1 MVGACHLAGRRL
13 FAVANPRPVYR
24 HVYFRPAAKPRGPL
38 QYHHGLRR
46 LVRHHHA
53 LQCLGTHLA
62 EPEKNLRDRAG
73 HRRRESEGAQDCP
86 VCLAHELP
94 ALHSH
99 AHVHGRAVARTA
111 LLTPPVPVPADL
123 PQQVARAL
131 AEDVGAGD
139 LTAALIPADRLGRAS
154 VITREP
160 AIVCGIP
167 YVEASFAQVDER
179 VRLKWQVAEGDSAAA
194 GRLLLGIEGP
204 ARALL
209 TGERTALNFLQLLS
223 GTATAAHSYAALLK
237 GTHCRLLDTRKTIP
251 GLRSAQKYAVR
262 VGGGHNHRMGLF
274 DGILI
279 KENHIVAA
287 GSIARAVGAAKRG
300 RPQVPVEVEVENLSE
315 LRQAIDAGADIAML
329 DESSLGAS
337 REAVAVTLGSAKPL
351 KLEASGG
358 ITTATI
364 REIAETGV
372 DFISVGS
379 ITKHVH
385 AVDLSMRFEFQT

>member
-1 MVGACHLAGRRL
+1 
-13 FAVANPRPVYR
+13 
-24 HVYFRPAAKPRGPL
+24 
-38 QYHHGLRR
+38 
-46 LVRHHHA
+46 
-53 LQCLGTHLA
+53 
-62 EPEKNLRDRAG
+62 
-73 HRRRESEGAQDCP
+73 
-86 VCLAHELP
+86 
-94 ALHSH
+94 
-99 AHVHGRAVARTA
+99 
-111 LLTPPVPVPADL
+111 VPVPADL

-131 AEDVGAGD
+131 AEDIGAGD
-139 LTAALIPADRLGRAS
+139 LTAALIAADRMGRAA
-154 VITREP
+154 VIARDP

-167 YVEASFAQVDER
+167 YVEASFAQVDPR
-179 VRLKWQVAEGDSAAA
+179 VQLEWQMVEGDSVAA
-194 GRLLLGIEGP
+194 GQLLLKVAGP

-223 GTATAAHSYAALLK
+223 GTATAAHAYAAVLE
-237 GTHCRLLDTRKTIP
+237 GTPCRLLDTRKTIP

-287 GSIARAVGAAKRG
+287 GSIARAVSAAKRG
-300 RPQVPVEVEVENLSE
+300 PAQVPVEVEVENLSE

-329 DESSLGAS
+329 DEFSLQAM
-337 REAVAVTLGSAKPL
+337 REAVAINAASPRPL

-358 ITTATI
+358 ITLATI

-379 ITKHVH
+379 ITKHVR